1 MNKTVKTA
9 ELLESIRERLLTES
23 FIRIPASVEEYESVV
38 DERDLKIEYHNEE
51 IIATVGRVT
60 PIHSVLGTRLIN
72 ILSNYYDNLENENFW
87 ILESGACVHIPILK
101 SYYQPDM
108 TVVNGEIKIK
118 EGTTTEILNPHIVV
132 EVLSKAT
139 QDFDMS
145 EKLVNYKAIETI
157 KQIIFVAQDR
167 PWISTYTRTNEPNVW
182 INTDYDSLENVAI
195 IDNLTVSLRDIYKKI
210 F

>member
-1 MNKTVKTA
+1 MVQTA
-9 ELLESIRERLLTES
+9 ELLESIRGRLLTEP
-23 FIRIPASVEEYESVV
+23 FIRIPASLEEYESVCY
-38 DERDLKIEYHNEE
+38 ERDLKIEYHHEE
-51 IIATVGRVT
+51 IIATMGRVT
-60 PIHSVLGTRLIN
+60 PTHSRLSFIIGV
-72 ILSNYYDNLENENFW
+72 ILHNFYATFENEFD
-87 ILESGACVHIPILK
+87 ILESGACVHIPNLK

-108 TVVNGEIKIK
+108 TVVSGGIKLK
-118 EGTTTEILNPHIVV
+118 EGTTTEILNPYIVV

-145 EKLVNYKAIETI
+145 EKLVNYKAIESI

-167 PWISTYTRTNEPNVW
+167 PWISTYTRTHEPNVW

-195 IDNLTVSLRDIYKKI
+195 IDNLTVSLTEIYKKI

>member
-1 MNKTVKTA
+1 MIQTA
-9 ELLESIRERLLTES
+9 ELLESIRGRLLTES
-23 FIRIPASVEEYESVV
+23 FIRIPASLAEYESVA

-51 IIATVGRVT
+51 IIATMGRVT
-60 PIHSVLGTRLIN
+60 PNHSKLSFIIGV
-72 ILSNYYDNLENENFW
+72 ILHNFYQTFENEFD
-87 ILESGACVHIPILK
+87 ILESGACVHIPSLK

-108 TVVNGEIKIK
+108 TVMNGEIKLK
-118 EGTTTEILNPHIVV
+118 EGTTTEILNPYIVV

-145 EKLVNYKAIETI
+145 EKLVNYKTIETI

-195 IDNLTVSLRDIYKKI
+195 IDNLTISLKDIYKKI

>member
-1 MNKTVKTA
+1 MVQTA
-9 ELLESIRERLLTES
+9 ELLDSIRERLLSEP
-23 FIRIPASVEEYESVV
+23 FIRIPASEDEYESVAY
-38 DERDLKIEYHNEE
+38 EWDLKIEYHNEE
-51 IIATVGRVT
+51 IIATMGQVT
-60 PIHSVLGTRLIN
+60 PNHSRLSFMIGV
-72 ILSNYYDNLENENFW
+72 ILHNFYATFENEFD
-87 ILESGACVHIPILK
+87 ILESGACIHIPSLK

-108 TVVNGEIKIK
+108 TVINGEIILKK
-118 EGTTTEILNPHIVV
+118 GSKTEILNPYIVV

-167 PWISTYTRTNEPNVW
+167 PWISTFTRTNEPNVW

>member
-1 MNKTVKTA
+1 MVQTV
-9 ELLESIRERLLTES
+9 ELLHQIRERLLTEP
-23 FIRIPASVEEYESVV
+23 FLRIPASLEEYESVAY
-38 DERDLKIEYHNEE
+38 ERDLKIEYHNEE
-51 IIATVGRVT
+51 IIATMGRVT
-60 PIHSVLGTRLIN
+60 PVHSVLGTRLIK
-72 ILSNYYDNLENENFW
+72 ILSNYYDDLENENFW
-87 ILESGACVHIPILK
+87 VLESGACVHIPILK

-108 TVVNGEIKIK
+108 TVINGEIKIK
-118 EGTTTEILNPHIVV
+118 EGTTTEILNPYIVV

-167 PWISTYTRTNEPNVW
+167 PWISTYSRTNESNVW

-195 IDNLTVSLRDIYKKI
+195 IDNLTISLRDIYKKI

>member
-1 MNKTVKTA
+1 MVKTV
-9 ELLESIRERLLTES
+9 ELLHEIRERLLIEP
-23 FIRIPASVEEYESVV
+23 FIRIHATLGEYESIA

-51 IIATVGRVT
+51 IIATMGRVT
-60 PIHSVLGTRLIN
+60 PIHSILGTRIIN

-87 ILESGACVHIPILK
+87 VLESGACVHIPSLN

-108 TVVNGEIKIK
+108 TVINGEIKLK
-118 EGTTTEILNPHIVV
+118 EGTNTEILNPYIVV

-145 EKLVNYKAIETI
+145 EKLVNYKTIESI

-167 PWISTYTRTNEPNVW
+167 PWISTFTRTNEPNVW
-182 INTDYDSLENVAI
+182 INTDYDSLENTAI
-195 IDNLTVSLRDIYKKI
+195 IDNLTVSLKDIYKKI

>member
-1 MNKTVKTA
+1 MVQTV
-9 ELLESIRERLLTES
+9 ELLHQIRERLLTEP
-23 FIRIPASVEEYESVV
+23 FLKIPASLEEYESVA

-51 IIATVGRVT
+51 IIATMGRVT
-60 PIHSVLGTRLIN
+60 PVHSVLGTRLIK

-87 ILESGACVHIPILK
+87 VLESGACVHIPILK

-118 EGTTTEILNPHIVV
+118 EGTTTEILNPYIVV

-157 KQIIFVAQDR
+157 KQIIFVAQAK
-167 PWISTYTRTNEPNVW
+167 PWISTYTRTNEPNFW
-182 INTDYDSLENVAI
+182 INTDYDSLENAAI
-195 IDNLTVSLRDIYKKI
+195 IDNLTISLRDIYKKI

>member
-1 MNKTVKTA
+1 MVQTA
-9 ELLESIRERLLTES
+9 ELLDSIRERLLSEP
-23 FIRIPASVEEYESVV
+23 FIRIPASEDEYESVAY
-38 DERDLKIEYHNEE
+38 EWDLKIEYHNEE
-51 IIATVGRVT
+51 IIATMGKVT
-60 PIHSVLGTRLIN
+60 PIHSLLVSRFSKIMG
-72 ILSNYYDNLENENFW
+72 NYYDTLEEELIW
-87 ILESGACVHIPILK
+87 VMESGACVHVPFLK

-108 TVVNGEIKIK
+108 TIVNGEIKLK
-118 EGTTTEILNPHIVV
+118 KGSTSEIINPYIVV

-210 F
+210 LAP

>member
-1 MNKTVKTA
+1 MVQTV
-9 ELLESIRERLLTES
+9 ELLHQIRERLLTEP
-23 FIRIPASVEEYESVV
+23 FLRIPASLEEYESVA

-51 IIATVGRVT
+51 IIATMGRVT
-60 PIHSVLGTRLIN
+60 PTHSRLSFVMGA
-72 ILSNYYDNLENENFW
+72 ILERFYETFENEF
-87 ILESGACVHIPILK
+87 IVLESGACVHIPALK

-118 EGTTTEILNPHIVV
+118 EGTTTEILNPYIVV

-157 KQIIFVAQDR
+157 KQIIFVAQVK

-195 IDNLTVSLRDIYKKI
+195 IDNLTISLRDIYKKI

>member
-1 MNKTVKTA
+1 MVQTA
-9 ELLESIRERLLTES
+9 ELLDSIRERLLTEP
-23 FIRIPASVEEYESVV
+23 FIRIPASVEEYESVA
-38 DERDLKIEYHNEE
+38 DEWDLKIEYHNEE
-51 IIATVGRVT
+51 IIATMGKVT
-60 PIHSVLGTRLIN
+60 PNHSKLSFLIGV
-72 ILSNYYDNLENENFW
+72 ILHNFYATFDNEFE
-87 ILESGACVHIPILK
+87 IMESGACVHIPTLK

-108 TVVNGEIKIK
+108 TVVDGKVKLK
-118 EGTTTEILNPHIVV
+118 EGSTSEILNPYIVV

-157 KQIIFVAQDR
+157 KQIIFVAQDK

-195 IDNLTVSLRDIYKKI
+195 IDSLTVSLKDIYKKI

>member
-1 MNKTVKTA
+1 MVQTA
-9 ELLESIRERLLTES
+9 ELLDSIRGRLLTEQ
-23 FIRIPASVEEYESVV
+23 FIRIPASVEEYESVAY
-38 DERDLKIEYHNEE
+38 EKDLKIEYHNQE
-51 IIATVGRVT
+51 IIATMGKVT
-60 PIHSVLGTRLIN
+60 PKHSRLSFIMGS
-72 ILSNYYDNLENENFW
+72 ILERFYESFENEFMV
-87 ILESGACVHIPILK
+87 LESGACVHIPCIS

-108 TVVNGEIKIK
+108 TVVNGEIKLK
-118 EGTTTEILNPHIVV
+118 KDSTTEILNPYLIV

-145 EKLVNYKAIETI
+145 EKFVNYKAIETI

-195 IDNLTVSLRDIYKKI
+195 IDNLTVSLKDIYKKI

>member
-1 MNKTVKTA
+1 MVKTA
-9 ELLESIRERLLTES
+9 ELLESIRGRLLTEP
-23 FIRIPASVEEYESVV
+23 FIRIHASEEEYESLA
-38 DERDLKIEYHNEE
+38 DEWDLKIEYHNEE
-51 IIATVGRVT
+51 IIATIGQVT
-60 PIHSVLGTRLIN
+60 PNHSRLSFIIGY
-72 ILSNYYDNLENENFW
+72 ILNKFYESFENDF
-87 ILESGACVHIPILK
+87 IVLESGACIHIPSLK

-108 TVVNGEIKIK
+108 TIINGEIQLKK
-118 EGTTTEILNPHIVV
+118 GSTTEILNPYIVV
-132 EVLSKAT
+132 EVLSKST

-157 KQIIFVAQDR
+157 KQIIFIAQDK

-182 INTDYDSLENVAI
+182 INTDYDSLDNVAI

>member
-1 MNKTVKTA
+1 MVQTV
-9 ELLESIRERLLTES
+9 ELLHEIRERLLIEP
-23 FIRIPASVEEYESVV
+23 FLRIPASLEEYESIA
-38 DERDLKIEYHNEE
+38 DERDLKIEYHNQE
-51 IIATVGRVT
+51 IIATMGKVT

-87 ILESGACVHIPILK
+87 VLESGACVHISVLK

-108 TVVNGEIKIK
+108 TIINGEIKLK
-118 EGTTTEILNPHIVV
+118 EGTTTEILNPYIVI

-145 EKLVNYKAIETI
+145 EKLINYKTIETI
-157 KQIIFVAQDR
+157 KQIIFVAQDK

-195 IDNLTVSLRDIYKKI
+195 IDNLTISLKDIYKKI

>member
-1 MNKTVKTA
+1 MVQTA
-9 ELLESIRERLLTES
+9 ELLDSIRVRLSTEP
-23 FIRIPASVEEYESVV
+23 FIRIPASVEEYESVA
-38 DERDLKIEYHNEE
+38 DEWDLKIEYHNEE
-51 IIATVGRVT
+51 IIATMRRVT
-60 PIHSVLGTRLIN
+60 PKHSRL
-72 ILSNYYDNLENENFW
+72 SFVMGS
-87 ILESGACVHIPILK
+87 ILERFYESFENDFLVLECGACVHIPSLK

-108 TVVNGEIKIK
+108 TVINGEIKLE
-118 EGTTTEILNPHIVV
+118 EGTTTEILNPYIVV

-157 KQIIFVAQDR
+157 KQIIFVAQDK

-195 IDNLTVSLRDIYKKI
+195 IDNLTVSLKDIYKKI

>member
-1 MNKTVKTA
+1 MVQTA

-23 FIRIPASVEEYESVV
+23 FIRISASVEEYESVA

-51 IIATVGRVT
+51 IIATMGRVT
-60 PIHSVLGTRLIN
+60 PTHSRLSFVMGA
-72 ILSNYYDNLENENFW
+72 ILERFYETFENEF
-87 ILESGACVHIPILK
+87 IVLESGACVHIPILK

-108 TVVNGEIKIK
+108 TVINGEIEIK
-118 EGTTTEILNPHIVV
+118 EGTTTEILNPYIVV

-167 PWISTYTRTNEPNVW
+167 PWISTYTRTNEQNVW
-182 INTDYDSLENVAI
+182 INTDYDSLENAAI

>member
-1 MNKTVKTA
+1 MVQTV
-9 ELLESIRERLLTES
+9 ELLDSIRERLLTEP
-23 FIRIPASVEEYESVV
+23 FIRIPASVEEYESVA
-38 DERDLKIEYHNEE
+38 DEWDLKIEYHNEE
-51 IIATVGRVT
+51 IIATMGQVT
-60 PIHSVLGTRLIN
+60 PNHSKLSFIMGV
-72 ILSNYYDNLENENFW
+72 ILHNFYATFENEFD
-87 ILESGACVHIPILK
+87 ILESGACVHVPILQ

-108 TVVNGEIKIK
+108 TVVNGEIKLK
-118 EGTTTEILNPHIVV
+118 EGSTTEILNPYIVV
-132 EVLSKAT
+132 EVLSKST

-195 IDNLTVSLRDIYKKI
+195 IDNLTVSLKDIYKKI

>member
-1 MNKTVKTA
+1 MVQTV
-9 ELLESIRERLLTES
+9 ELLHQIRERLLTEP
-23 FIRIPASVEEYESVV
+23 FLRIPASLEEYESVA

-51 IIATVGRVT
+51 IIATMGRVT
-60 PIHSVLGTRLIN
+60 PTHSRLSFVMGA
-72 ILSNYYDNLENENFW
+72 ILERFYETFENEF
-87 ILESGACVHIPILK
+87 IVLESGACVHIPALK

-118 EGTTTEILNPHIVV
+118 EGTTTEILNPYIVV

-157 KQIIFVAQDR
+157 KQIIFVAQAK

-195 IDNLTVSLRDIYKKI
+195 IDNLTISLRDIYKKI

>member
-1 MNKTVKTA
+1 MIQTA
-9 ELLESIRERLLTES
+9 ELLYSIRGRLLTEP
-23 FIRIPASVEEYESVV
+23 FIRIPASVDEYESVAY
-38 DERDLKIEYHNEE
+38 ERDLKIEYHNEE
-51 IIATVGRVT
+51 IIATMGQVT
-60 PIHSVLGTRLIN
+60 PNHSRLSFIIGV
-72 ILSNYYDNLENENFW
+72 ILYNFYATFENEFD
-87 ILESGACVHIPILK
+87 ILESGACIHIPSLK

-108 TVVNGEIKIK
+108 TVINGEIKLK
-118 EGTTTEILNPHIVV
+118 KGSKTEILNPYIVV

>member
-1 MNKTVKTA
+1 MVQTA
-9 ELLESIRERLLTES
+9 ELLDSIRERLLTEP
-23 FIRIPASVEEYESVV
+23 FIRIPASVEEYESVA
-38 DERDLKIEYHNEE
+38 DEWDLKIEYHNEE
-51 IIATVGRVT
+51 IIATMGQVT
-60 PIHSVLGTRLIN
+60 PNHSKLSFIMGV
-72 ILSNYYDNLENENFW
+72 ILHNFYATFENEFD

-108 TVVNGEIKIK
+108 TVVNGEIILKK
-118 EGTTTEILNPHIVV
+118 GSTTEILNPYIVV
-132 EVLSKAT
+132 EVLSKST

-157 KQIIFVAQDR
+157 KQIIFVAQDK

-195 IDNLTVSLRDIYKKI
+195 IDNLTVSLKDIYKKI

>member
-1 MNKTVKTA
+1 MVQTV
-9 ELLESIRERLLTES
+9 ELLDSIRERLLTEP
-23 FIRIPASVEEYESVV
+23 FIRIPASVEEYESVA
-38 DERDLKIEYHNEE
+38 DEWDLKIEYHNEE
-51 IIATVGRVT
+51 IIATMGQVT
-60 PIHSVLGTRLIN
+60 PIHSKLSFIMGV
-72 ILSNYYDNLENENFW
+72 ILHNFYATFENEFD
-87 ILESGACVHIPILK
+87 ILESGACVHIPVLK

-108 TVVNGEIKIK
+108 TVVNGEIKLK
-118 EGTTTEILNPHIVV
+118 EGSTTEILNPYIVV
-132 EVLSKAT
+132 EVLSKST

-195 IDNLTVSLRDIYKKI
+195 IDNLTVSLKDIYKKI

>member
-1 MNKTVKTA
+1 MVQTV
-9 ELLESIRERLLTES
+9 ELLHEIRERLLIEP
-23 FIRIPASVEEYESVV
+23 FLRIPASLEEYESIA
-38 DERDLKIEYHNEE
+38 DERDLKIEYHNQE
-51 IIATVGRVT
+51 IIATMGKVT

-87 ILESGACVHIPILK
+87 VLESGACVHIPVLK

-108 TVVNGEIKIK
+108 TIINGEIKLK
-118 EGTTTEILNPHIVV
+118 EGTTTEILNPYIVI

-145 EKLVNYKAIETI
+145 EKLINYKTIETI
-157 KQIIFVAQDR
+157 KQIIFVAQDK

-195 IDNLTVSLRDIYKKI
+195 IDNLTISLKDIYKKI

>member
-1 MNKTVKTA
+1 MVQTA
-9 ELLESIRERLLTES
+9 ELLESIRGRLQNEP
-23 FIRIPASVEEYESVV
+23 FIRIPASVEEYESVSY
-38 DERDLKIEYHNEE
+38 ERDLKIEYHNEE
-51 IIATVGRVT
+51 IIATMGRVT
-60 PIHSVLGTRLIN
+60 PIHSILGTRLII
-72 ILSNYYDNLENENFW
+72 ILSNYYNNLENENFW
-87 ILESGACVHIPILK
+87 VLESGACVHIPTLK

-108 TVVNGEIKIK
+108 TVVNGAIRLK
-118 EGTTTEILNPHIVV
+118 EGTSTEILNPYIVV

-182 INTDYDSLENVAI
+182 LNTDYDSLENVAI
-195 IDNLTVSLRDIYKKI
+195 IDNLTISLKEIYKKI

>member
-1 MNKTVKTA
+1 MLQTA
-9 ELLESIRERLLTES
+9 ELLESIRGRLLIEP
-23 FIRIPASVEEYESVV
+23 FIRIPASLEEYESVA

-51 IIATVGRVT
+51 IIATMGKVT
-60 PIHSVLGTRLIN
+60 PVHSLLGTRLIS

-87 ILESGACVHIPILK
+87 VLESGACVHVPSLK

-108 TVVNGEIKIK
+108 TVVNGGIKLK
-118 EGTTTEILNPHIVV
+118 EGTTTEILNPYIVV

-167 PWISTYTRTNEPNVW
+167 PWISTFTRTAEPNVW

-195 IDNLTVSLRDIYKKI
+195 IDNLTISLKDIYKKI

>member
-1 MNKTVKTA
+1 MVKTA
-9 ELLESIRERLLTES
+9 ELLESIRGRLLTES
-23 FIRIPASVEEYESVV
+23 FIRIPATVEEYESVSY
-38 DERDLKIEYHNEE
+38 ERDLKIEYHNDE
-51 IIATVGRVT
+51 IIASMGKVT
-60 PIHSVLGTRLIN
+60 PVHSILVSRLIK
-72 ILSNYYDNLENENFW
+72 ILSNYYDNLENDFFW
-87 ILESGACVHIPILK
+87 LLESGACIHIPALK

-108 TVVNGEIKIK
+108 TVINGEIKIK
-118 EGTTTEILNPHIVV
+118 EGTTTEILNPYIVC

-157 KQIIFVAQDR
+157 KQIIFVAQDK

-182 INTDYDSLENVAI
+182 INTDYDSLENTAI
-195 IDNLTVSLRDIYKKI
+195 IDNLTISLKDIYKKI

>member
-1 MNKTVKTA
+1 MVQTV
-9 ELLESIRERLLTES
+9 ELLDSIRERLLTEP
-23 FIRIPASVEEYESVV
+23 FIRIPASVEEYESVA
-38 DERDLKIEYHNEE
+38 DEWDLKIEYHNEE
-51 IIATVGRVT
+51 IIATMGQVT
-60 PIHSVLGTRLIN
+60 PNHSKLSFIMGV
-72 ILSNYYDNLENENFW
+72 ILHNFYATFENEFD

-108 TVVNGEIKIK
+108 TVVNGEIILKK
-118 EGTTTEILNPHIVV
+118 GSTTEILNPYIVV

-139 QDFDMS
+139 HDFDMS

-195 IDNLTVSLRDIYKKI
+195 IDNLTVSLKDIYKKI

>member
-1 MNKTVKTA
+1 MVQTA
-9 ELLESIRERLLTES
+9 ELLESIRERLITEP
-23 FIRIPASVEEYESVV
+23 FLRIPASVEEYESVSY
-38 DERDLKIEYHNEE
+38 ERDLKIEYHNEE
-51 IIATVGRVT
+51 IIATMGRVT
-60 PIHSVLGTRLIN
+60 PKHSRLSFVMGS
-72 ILSNYYDNLENENFW
+72 ILERFYESFENEFMV
-87 ILESGACVHIPILK
+87 LESGACVHIPILK

-108 TVVNGEIKIK
+108 TVVNGEIILK
-118 EGTTTEILNPHIVV
+118 EGTTTEILNPYIVV

>member
-1 MNKTVKTA
+1 MVKTA
-9 ELLESIRERLLTES
+9 ELLESIRGRLLTES
-23 FIRIPASVEEYESVV
+23 FIRIPATVEKYESVSY
-38 DERDLKIEYHNEE
+38 EKDLKIEYHNDE
-51 IIATVGRVT
+51 IIASIGKVT
-60 PIHSVLGTRLIN
+60 PVHSRLSFVMGS
-72 ILSNYYDNLENENFW
+72 ILERFYESFENNFMV
-87 ILESGACVHIPILK
+87 LESGACIHIPALK

-108 TVVNGEIKIK
+108 TVINGEIKIK
-118 EGTTTEILNPHIVV
+118 EGTTTEILNPYIVC

-157 KQIIFVAQDR
+157 KQIIFVAQDK

-182 INTDYDSLENVAI
+182 INTDYDSLENIAI
-195 IDNLTVSLRDIYKKI
+195 IDNLTISLKDIYNKI

>member
-1 MNKTVKTA
+1 MVQTV
-9 ELLESIRERLLTES
+9 ELLHEIRERLLTEP
-23 FIRIPASVEEYESVV
+23 FLRIPASLEEYQSVA

-51 IIATVGRVT
+51 IIATMGRVT
-60 PIHSVLGTRLIN
+60 PVHSVLGTRLIN
-72 ILSNYYDNLENENFW
+72 ILSNYYDNLEDENFW
-87 ILESGACVHIPILK
+87 VLESGACIHVPVLK

-118 EGTTTEILNPHIVV
+118 EGTTTEILNPYIVV

-145 EKLVNYKAIETI
+145 EKLVNYKTIETI

-167 PWISTYTRTNEPNVW
+167 PWISTFTRTNEPKVW
-182 INTDYDSLENVAI
+182 MNTDYDSLENIAI
-195 IDNLTVSLRDIYKKI
+195 IDNLTISLRDIYKKI

>member
-1 MNKTVKTA
+1 MVDTGN
-9 ELLESIRERLLTES
+9 LLDSIRKRLLIES
-23 FIRIPASVEEYESVV
+23 LIRFPASVEEYESVA
-38 DERDLKIEYHNEE
+38 EHWDLDIEYHNGE
-51 IIATVGRVT
+51 IIARLSQTTPKLSRLRV
-60 PIHSVLGTRLIN
+60 ILSA
-72 ILSNYYDNLENENFW
+72 ILSNYYVSFENDFS
-87 ILESGACVHIPILK
+87 ILGKGGCIHNQILK

-108 TVVNGEIKIK
+108 TVVNGEIKLK
-118 EGTTTEILNPHIVV
+118 EGSTTEILNPYIVV
-132 EVLSKAT
+132 EVISKAT

-167 PWISTYTRTNEPNVW
+167 PWISTYTRTNEPNIW

-195 IDNLTVSLRDIYKKI
+195 IDNLTVSLKDIYKKI